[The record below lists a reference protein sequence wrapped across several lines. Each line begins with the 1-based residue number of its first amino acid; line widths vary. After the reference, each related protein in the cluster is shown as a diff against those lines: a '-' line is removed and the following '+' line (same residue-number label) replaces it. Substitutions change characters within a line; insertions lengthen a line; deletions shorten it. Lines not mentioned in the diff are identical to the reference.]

1 MSSWIDRAKRLP
13 QQIHLYA
20 SNITKRIQ
28 ITFLVNAKNQLKFN
42 VLYEG
47 GELKN
52 NGHKFPIDE

>member
-1 MSSWIDRAKRLP
+1 MDRAKRLP